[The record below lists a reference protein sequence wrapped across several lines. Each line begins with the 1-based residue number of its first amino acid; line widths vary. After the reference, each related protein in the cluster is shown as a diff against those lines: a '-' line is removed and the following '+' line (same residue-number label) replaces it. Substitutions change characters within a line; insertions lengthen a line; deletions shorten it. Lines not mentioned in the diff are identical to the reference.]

1 MTILSRKSPAKSS
14 LSAPKYSFR
23 VHPFFISVVGLTS
36 SMLSISAHA
45 HDLSCPVGHDYT
57 LAIHGGAGV
66 ILKENMSETEEKSY
80 RESLENVLA
89 IGASSLKH
97 GASALDT
104 VVTVITKLENDPK
117 FNAGKG
123 AVFSAA
129 GKNELD
135 ASIMDGR
142 DRNAGAV
149 AGVTTVK
156 NPIKL
161 ARSVMEKSPHVM
173 LQAEGAEDFARL
185 HDLEIVEPEYFHT
198 DRRWKQLLKKRAAQK
213 IKKKT
218 DIDTPETKYGT
229 VGAVIR
235 DNCGNLAAGT
245 STGGLTAKQ
254 FGRIG
259 DTPIIG
265 AGTYADNRYCAVS
278 ATGTGEFF
286 IRGTIARDV
295 CARREFGNE
304 TLSEATNAV
313 IHGTLTEMNGTGGII
328 AIDNEGN
335 YNFSFNTEGMYRGAV
350 RNGKMHVEIF
360 KTK

>member
-1 MTILSRKSPAKSS
+1 
-14 LSAPKYSFR
+14 
-23 VHPFFISVVGLTS
+23 
-36 SMLSISAHA
+36 MLSISAHA

-89 IGASSLKH
+89 
-97 GASALDT
+97 
-104 VVTVITKLENDPK
+104 
-117 FNAGKG
+117 
-123 AVFSAA
+123 AA

-235 DNCGNLAAGT
+235 D
-245 STGGLTAKQ
+245 
-254 FGRIG
+254 IG

-360 KTK
+360 KTNFGGGIPCKNRHAGM